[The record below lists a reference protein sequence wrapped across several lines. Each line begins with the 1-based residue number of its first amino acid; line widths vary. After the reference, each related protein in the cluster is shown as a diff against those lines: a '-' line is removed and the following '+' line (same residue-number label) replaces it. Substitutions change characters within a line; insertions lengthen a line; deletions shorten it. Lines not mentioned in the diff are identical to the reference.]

1 MARRKRQ
8 ELIDSFS
15 ALMGENNKSDEAIG
29 FLEDLTDSVNDNL
42 QSEYDSLK
50 ASYDKLDGEWR
61 ERYVSRFSNI
71 GPEPDVSDV
80 IEKEEPDATATVVDE
95 GEGNTV
101 KFEDI
106 VL

>member
-1 MARRKRQ
+1 MAQRKRQ

-15 ALMGENNKSDEAIG
+15 AIMGENKSDEAIS
-29 FLEDLTDSVNDNL
+29 FLEDLSDSVNDDL
-42 QSEYDSLK
+42 QTEYDSLK

-61 ERYVSRFSNI
+61 ERYVARFKNV
-71 GPEPDVSDV
+71 GPEPDTSDV
-80 IEKEEPDATATVVDE
+80 IEKVEPEADATVVDE

-106 VL
+106 IL

>member
-15 ALMGENNKSDEAIG
+15 AIMGENRSDESIS
-29 FLEDLTDSVNDNL
+29 FLEDLSDSVNDDL
-42 QSEYDSLK
+42 QTEYDSLK

-61 ERYVSRFSNI
+61 ERYVSRFKNV
-71 GPEPDVSDV
+71 GPEPETSEV
-80 IEKEEPDATATVVDE
+80 IEKIEPEATADVVDAAE
-95 GEGNTV
+95 GTEV